1 MTMVTMMMVSTTL
14 RISSQSMSKLPSLI
28 LRRMSYTLCVVKYDK
43 GDDLGE
49 DNEGSDGD
57 DDDKKEENDH
67 DDLDPLKDVV
77 HALCCTI

>member
-1 MTMVTMMMVSTTL
+1 
-14 RISSQSMSKLPSLI
+14 
-28 LRRMSYTLCVVKYDK
+28 MSYTLCVVKYDK

-49 DNEGSDGD
+49 DNQGNDGD

>member
-1 MTMVTMMMVSTTL
+1 
-14 RISSQSMSKLPSLI
+14 MSKLPSLI
-28 LRRMSYTLCVVKYDK
+28 LKRMSYTLCVVKYEDNDL
-43 GDDLGE
+43 GDDLDE
-49 DNEGSDGD
+49 DNQGNDGD

>member
-1 MTMVTMMMVSTTL
+1 
-14 RISSQSMSKLPSLI
+14 MSKLPSLI